1 MSEDALKKSARRK
14 KALARN
20 KVFILGTKKG
30 SDGCQHC
37 GYRLHTS
44 ILHYHHINPP
54 NKSFAISE
62 AKDRSIE
69 TIQEEIDK
77 CILLCPN
84 CHALEHL
91 NKDTELII

>member
-1 MSEDALKKSARRK
+1 MAEDPIKKYARRK

-20 KVFILGTKKG
+20 KAFILEGKRD
-30 SDGCQHC
+30 SDGCSHC
-37 GYRLHTS
+37 GYRLHTN
-44 ILHYHHINPP
+44 ILHYHHLDPP
-54 NKSFAISE
+54 DKSFAISE
-62 AKDRSIE
+62 AKDRAIE

-91 NKDTELII
+91 HKDTELII